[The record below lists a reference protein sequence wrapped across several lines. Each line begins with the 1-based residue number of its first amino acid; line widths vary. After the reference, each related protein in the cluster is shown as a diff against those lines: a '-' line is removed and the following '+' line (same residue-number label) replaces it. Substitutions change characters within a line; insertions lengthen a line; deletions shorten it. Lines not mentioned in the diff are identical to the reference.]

1 MKRQVLSFV
10 LLVCLA
16 LLPGW
21 IHAQQATKPILPLL
35 IKADTINQ
43 NNTLKKQGSL
53 KPVLGKYD
61 YYNSLGVACKAELKL
76 EKATKIPFR
85 FRLGSLQ
92 QTDYL
97 ERKPNAQK
105 PE

>member
-1 MKRQVLSFV
+1 MKGRVLNLI

-21 IHAQQATKPILPLL
+21 IHAQQVSKPVPQFL
-35 IKADTINQ
+35 IKADTVKQ
-43 NNTLKKQGSL
+43 NLKLKQGNT

-76 EKATKIPFR
+76 EKATRVPFR

-92 QTDYL
+92 QTDYM

-105 PE
+105 PQ

>member
-1 MKRQVLSFV
+1 MKNAALNLILIICLVLSPW
-10 LLVCLA
+10 LVSGQQVSKQS
-16 LLPGW
+16 LP
-21 IHAQQATKPILPLL
+21 
-35 IKADTINQ
+35 IKTDTVQ
-43 NNTLKKQGSL
+43 VVTFKQESV
-53 KPVLGKYD
+53 KAVLGKYD
-61 YYNSLGVACKAELKL
+61 YYKSLGVACKAELKL

-105 PE
+105 P

>member
-1 MKRQVLSFV
+1 MKRKVLIFL

-16 LLPGW
+16 LLPRL
-21 IHAQQATKPILPLL
+21 AQAQHVSKPMLLPP
-35 IKADTINQ
+35 IKADTLSLNI
-43 NNTLKKQGSL
+43 THKQGSV

-61 YYNSLGVACKAELKL
+61 YYNSLGAACKAELKL

>member
-1 MKRQVLSFV
+1 MKMTNVL
-10 LLVCLA
+10 
-16 LLPGW
+16 G
-21 IHAQQATKPILPLL
+21 ILSVIASAGTFHVVGQE
-35 IKADTINQ
+35 IKMPEKVSTIDTVKQ
-43 NNTLKKQGSL
+43 NVNKLQYKSN
-53 KPVLGKYD
+53 PRLGKYD